1 MTTES
6 CLASPL
12 LVLAQERLREKSF
25 EKQPPALVPAVWLP
39 ALKPEQLK
47 GRGSRL
53 RQALASGWFLEV
65 DL

>member
-6 CLASPL
+6 CLESPL
-12 LVLAQERLREKSF
+12 IVLAQERLREQSF

-47 GRGSRL
+47 GKGSRL
-53 RQALASGWFLEV
+53 RQALSSGWFLEV